1 MSGVASARLSAGWP
15 FVYRSSHTL
24 YAVAIHC
31 LQTFRSACPI
41 FTNFNAYRCV
51 PNLESSTRWWWCVPV
66 VLVQMYQIYVLF
78 DQRLCLTD
86 LSGAV
91 QRRGGDNT
99 VYLPYSEVARMFP
112 QSVSHQAGGHL
123 EISFQQETHPDTQ
136 DSNNFC
142 EPLFFPVCSPL
153 ACVHVFTSKAI
164 VPDLYD
170 RPLTLSVL
178 VHQHQAENTQGRVWA
193 KPNVA
198 LCHSVAATSNRNT
211 LQQITSISALF
222 KAASQS
228 HKVCCRLFFFLF
240 FSSHNVLGANS
251 VNCFSIRKPAMGT
264 MAGVR
269 PIPWLAAQA

>member
-1 MSGVASARLSAGWP
+1 MGRFRGEGEITLFTCHVGGYTYVSWKRESPGRGSFGNLNLAGNKP
-15 FVYRSSHTL
+15 RHS
-24 YAVAIHC
+24 
-31 LQTFRSACPI
+31 
-41 FTNFNAYRCV
+41 
-51 PNLESSTRWWWCVPV
+51 
-66 VLVQMYQIYVLF
+66 
-78 DQRLCLTD
+78 
-86 LSGAV
+86 
-91 QRRGGDNT
+91 
-99 VYLPYSEVARMFP
+99 
-112 QSVSHQAGGHL
+112 
-123 EISFQQETHPDTQ
+123 

-142 EPLFFPVCSPL
+142 KPLSFPVCSLL

-222 KAASQS
+222 QAVSQS

-240 FSSHNVLGANS
+240 FLFTQCSGSKFCELLFYQKTSDGYNGRSAANTTISSACLAFVHSLAPYSVSQMCSSFWEEISLWIKTALSNTWKHVFVFVLLLFFSVLNS
-251 VNCFSIRKPAMGT
+251 EFR
-264 MAGVR
+264 
-269 PIPWLAAQA
+269 

>member
-31 LQTFRSACPI
+31 LQTFRSACLI

-51 PNLESSTRWWWCVPV
+51 PNLESSTRWWWCARGPRANVSNICFIWP
-66 VLVQMYQIYVLF
+66 
-78 DQRLCLTD
+78 T
-86 LSGAV
+86 SGAV

-240 FSSHNVLGANS
+240 FFPQNVLGANS
-251 VNCFSIRKPAMGT
+251 VNCSSIRKSAMGI

-269 PIPWLAAQA
+269 PVPWLAAQA